1 MLIDLFAAN
10 CRAIGAILLRLY
22 MDLESSKLFIYICNV
37 LLDDKCKLLEAT
49 YEYTSILLREGG
61 GVVGAGRTLIS
72 TGRSSK
78 SVLRL
83 ATGKTVLA

>member
-1 MLIDLFAAN
+1 MFLDLFAAS
-10 CRAIGAILLRLY
+10 CGAFGASLLRLY
-22 MDLESSKLFIYICNV
+22 VDLESGQLFIYICNI

-49 YEYTSILLREGG
+49 YKYTSVLQRMGG
-61 GVVGAGRTLIS
+61 RAGLTLIS

-83 ATGKTVLA
+83 ATGRIALV

>member
-1 MLIDLFAAN
+1 MFLDLFAAS
-10 CRAIGAILLRLY
+10 CGAFGASLLRLY
-22 MDLESSKLFIYICNV
+22 VDLESGQLLIYICNI

-49 YEYTSILLREGG
+49 YKYTSVLQRM
-61 GVVGAGRTLIS
+61 AGLTLIS

-83 ATGKTVLA
+83 ATGKIVLV